1 MLAEAEATDAREDR
15 QPAAQQGAALPQ
27 TLAGRAERLA
37 RLRKCKEKLERQAAG
52 GTCMPPCII

>member
-27 TLAGRAERLA
+27 TRAVRAERLA